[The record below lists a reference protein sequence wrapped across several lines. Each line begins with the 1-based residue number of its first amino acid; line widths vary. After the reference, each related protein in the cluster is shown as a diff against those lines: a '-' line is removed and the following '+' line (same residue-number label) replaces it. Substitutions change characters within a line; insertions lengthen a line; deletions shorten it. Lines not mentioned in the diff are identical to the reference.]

1 MMESIASTEQTV
13 HAPADAAGERVD
25 AWLAHV
31 RPEHSRARWQQL
43 IRNGHVRIDGA
54 EAVPKYRLRGG
65 EIIAWAEP
73 PPEPVALIP
82 EERSLDIL
90 YEDADLLVLNKSPG
104 LVVHPAPGHA
114 TGTLVH
120 ALLHHCADLA
130 GIGGELRPG
139 IVHRLD
145 RDTSGLLVVA
155 KRETAMRSLQAQFKQ
170 REVRKEYL
178 ALSWGHPAPET
189 DTIRTRIR
197 RHPSRRQVMSVDRVE
212 GRMSVTHYETMESFL
227 SASLLRLRIE
237 TGRTHQIRVHL
248 AHIGHSVLGDAVYG
262 RAHGRQAPIPIPR
275 QMLHAARLAF
285 THPSTGLALEF
296 DAPAPEDFRA
306 LIRALRAERESR
318 EA

>member
-1 MMESIASTEQTV
+1 MDPNGKV
-13 HAPADAAGERVD
+13 WNHLHAPAEAAGERVD
-25 AWLAHV
+25 AWLAQA

-65 EIIAWAEP
+65 ETLMWNEP
-73 PPEPVALIP
+73 PPEPVALVP
-82 EERSLDIL
+82 EARPLDIL
-90 YEDADLLVLNKSPG
+90 FEDTDLLVLNKPAG

-114 TGTLVH
+114 SGTLVH

-155 KRETAMRSLQAQFKQ
+155 KREASMRNLQAQFKQ
-170 REVRKEYL
+170 RDVRKEYL
-178 ALSWGHPAPET
+178 ALAWGHPAPAT
-189 DTIRTRIR
+189 GTIRTRIR
-197 RHPSRRQVMSVDRVE
+197 RHPTRRQVMSVDRIE
-212 GRMSVTHYETMESFL
+212 GRMSVTHYETMETFL
-227 SASLLRLRIE
+227 ASALLRLRIE

-248 AHIGHSVLGDAVYG
+248 AHIGHAILGDTVYG
-262 RAHGRQAPIPIPR
+262 RAHGRRAPAPISR

-296 DAPAPEDFRA
+296 DAPPPEDFRSMV
-306 LIRALRAERESR
+306 RALRAERTAHDS
-318 EA
+318 